1 MLWLP
6 CTCYACPAHVMSAIA
21 AYPFLSCNEQQIM
34 VPSGGV
40 WPITEIYCA
49 GKETTYSFIQDVL
62 DEVVDLFPSKYIHIG
77 GDEATKTNWKS
88 CKHCQLKMKME
99 EGMEMTTDEIEMRQN
114 MKKRSDMVSKKLG
127 ELLLR
132 GYRMLNSTCEECG
145 VIITNSTSLF

>member
-1 MLWLP
+1 
-6 CTCYACPAHVMSAIA
+6 
-21 AYPFLSCNEQQIM
+21 
-34 VPSGGV
+34 
-40 WPITEIYCA
+40 
-49 GKETTYSFIQDVL
+49 
-62 DEVVDLFPSKYIHIG
+62 
-77 GDEATKTNWKS
+77 
-88 CKHCQLKMKME
+88 MKME